1 MSMSLVGLGVSRG
14 VAIGRAH
21 LLQRGQ
27 PEIVEYTVEP
37 DDVETEVSRF
47 QGALKA
53 ARRQLGAIRKQIPA
67 ETARDIAAFIDTHL
81 LMLEDSM
88 LTTTPVQLIRDER
101 CNAEWAL
108 RRQRDAVARVFDQMD
123 DAYLRTR
130 VDDIDHVVNRI
141 LRILLEGDHHAPDL
155 AESALKGQ
163 VIIADDLTPADTVL
177 MKNQGVAAFVT
188 EFGGPMSHTTILAR
202 SLQIP
207 AVVGTHHAR
216 RTLRHGETLIVDGEQ
231 GVVIADPD
239 RSTLR
244 HYRHRRADERR
255 RLSTL
260 ARLRDAPAVTRDGRE
275 ISLQANIELPED
287 LRAVRRVGACG
298 IGLYRTEFLY
308 MNRDEPPGEEE
319 QYTDYRRIL
328 RTMQDRPVFIRT
340 LDLGADKQA
349 DGGAVPAAT
358 NPALGLRAIRLC
370 LKEPELF
377 RPQLRALLRASAHG
391 PLRIMF
397 PMLSNTQELF
407 QVLELVEE
415 IKAELAAEGTRYDPL
430 VPLGAIVEV
439 PAVAVAAP
447 LFARHLDFLSI
458 GTNDLIQYTL
468 AIDRIDDEVNYLY
481 DPLHPAVL
489 RLIHETLKAGEK
501 ARIPV
506 AMCGEMAGDPRLTRL
521 LLGLGLTQFSM
532 QPASLLEVKQTVLE
546 TDVGMLRRRALAV
559 LRATDHEQVT
569 ERVERLNASLE
580 HS

>member
-1 MSMSLVGLGVSRG
+1 MTLVGLGVSRG

-27 PEIVEYTVEP
+27 PEIVEYTLAAREVER
-37 DDVETEVSRF
+37 EVRRF
-47 QGALKA
+47 KSALAA
-53 ARRQLGAIRKQIPA
+53 ARRQLGDIRKQIPE

-88 LTTTPVQLIRDER
+88 LTTTPVQLIRESH

-108 RRQRDAVARVFDQMD
+108 RQQRDAVARVFDEMD

-141 LRILLEGDHHAPDL
+141 LRILLAGDHHP
-155 AESALKGQ
+155 AEPVASALKGQ
-163 VIIADDLTPADTVL
+163 VIVADDLTPADTVL
-177 MKNQGVAAFVT
+177 MKNHGVAAFVT
-188 EFGGPMSHTTILAR
+188 EVGGPMSHTTILAR

-216 RTLRHGETLIVDGEQ
+216 RTLRHGEALIVDGEE

-239 RSTLR
+239 RATLR
-244 HYRHRRADERR
+244 HYTRR
-255 RLSTL
+255 RSGERKRRSALAQLSD
-260 ARLRDAPAVTRDGRE
+260 RRAVTRDGRE
-275 ISLQANIELPED
+275 ISLQANIELPDD
-287 LRAVRRVGACG
+287 LRTVRKVGADG

-308 MNRDEPPGEEE
+308 MNRDEPPPEEE
-319 QYTDYRRIL
+319 QYADYRRIL
-328 RTMQDRPVFIRT
+328 RTLQGKPVFIRT

-349 DGGAVPAAT
+349 DSSVT
-358 NPALGLRAIRLC
+358 TSVVNPALGLRAIRLC

-377 RPQLRALLRASAHG
+377 RPQLRALLRASVHG
-391 PLRIMF
+391 PLHIMF
-397 PMLSNTQELF
+397 PMLSNTQELQ
-407 QVLELVEE
+407 QVLALVEE
-415 IKAELAAEGTRYDPL
+415 IKMELAAEGARYDPL

-439 PAVAVAAP
+439 PAVAITAAQ
-447 LFARHLDFLSI
+447 FARHLDFLSI

-468 AIDRIDDEVNYLY
+468 AIDRVDDEVNYLY

-489 RLIHETLKAGEK
+489 RLIHETLKAGKK
-501 ARIPV
+501 ANIPV

-532 QPASLLEVKQTVLE
+532 QPASLLEVKRIVLD
-546 TDVGMLRRRALAV
+546 TDVGKLRRRALAV
-559 LRATDHEQVT
+559 LRADDHAQLA
-569 ERVERLNASLE
+569 ERVERLNASLVDG
-580 HS
+580 

>member
-1 MSMSLVGLGVSRG
+1 MTLVGLGVSRG

-27 PEIVEYTVEP
+27 PEIVEYTVDP
-37 DDVETEVSRF
+37 REVDREVRRF
-47 QGALKA
+47 QEALGA
-53 ARRQLGAIRKQIPA
+53 ARHQLRAIRQQIPE

-88 LTTTPVQLIRDER
+88 LTTTPIELIRESR

-108 RRQRDAVARVFDQMD
+108 RQQRDAVARVFDAMD

-141 LRILLEGDHHAPDL
+141 LRILLAGEHPQSEPLAPT
-155 AESALKGQ
+155 LKDQ
-163 VIIADDLTPADTVL
+163 VIVADDLTPADTVL
-177 MKNQGVAAFVT
+177 MKNHGVAAFVT
-188 EFGGPMSHTTILAR
+188 EVGGPMSHTTILAR

-216 RTLRHGETLIVDGEQ
+216 RTLRHGEALIVDGEQ

-239 RSTLR
+239 RATLR
-244 HYRHRRADERR
+244 HYTRR
-255 RLSTL
+255 RSGERKRRNALAQLSDK
-260 ARLRDAPAVTRDGRE
+260 RAVTRDGCE
-275 ISLQANIELPED
+275 IGLQANIELPDD
-287 LRAVRRVGACG
+287 LRTVRKVGADG

-308 MNRDEPPGEEE
+308 MNRDEPPSEEE
-319 QYTDYRRIL
+319 QYADYRRIL
-328 RTMQDRPVFIRT
+328 RTMQDKPVFIRT

-349 DGGAVPAAT
+349 KGNVAT
-358 NPALGLRAIRLC
+358 SVVNPALGLRAIRLC

-407 QVLELVEE
+407 QVLALVDE
-415 IKAELAAEGTRYDPL
+415 IKGELAAEGARFDPL

-439 PAVAVAAP
+439 PAVAITAGV
-447 LFARHLDFLSI
+447 FARHLDFLSI

-468 AIDRIDDEVNYLY
+468 AIDRVDDEVNYLY

-489 RLIHETLKAGEK
+489 RLIHETLKAGKK
-501 ARIPV
+501 AGIPV

-532 QPASLLEVKQTVLE
+532 QPASLLEIKRIVRE
-546 TDVGMLRRRALAV
+546 TDVGALRHRALAV
-559 LRATDHEQVT
+559 LRADDHT
-569 ERVERLNASLE
+569 RLAERVERLNAAQDA
-580 HS
+580 

>member
-1 MSMSLVGLGVSRG
+1 MTMTLIGLGVSRG

-27 PEIVEYTVEP
+27 PEIVEYSVAAREV
-37 DDVETEVSRF
+37 DTEVRRF
-47 QGALKA
+47 QAALAA
-53 ARRQLGAIRKQIPA
+53 ARHQLRAIRKQIPE

-88 LTTTPVQLIRDER
+88 LTTTPVQLIRDSR

-108 RRQRDAVARVFDQMD
+108 RQQRDAVARVFDAMD
-123 DAYLRTR
+123 DPYLRTR

-141 LRILLEGDHHAPDL
+141 LRILLAGESNAPDL
-155 AESALKGQ
+155 SESALKGQ
-163 VIIADDLTPADTVL
+163 VIVADDLTPADTVL
-177 MKNQGVAAFVT
+177 MKNHGVAAFVT
-188 EFGGPMSHTTILAR
+188 EVGGPMSHTTILAR

-207 AVVGTHHAR
+207 AVVGAHHAR
-216 RTLRHGETLIVDGEQ
+216 RTLRHGEALIVDGEQ

-239 RSTLR
+239 RAALR
-244 HYRHRRADERR
+244 HYRRR
-255 RLSTL
+255 RSGERQRRSEL
-260 ARLRDAPAVTRDGRE
+260 ARLSDKPAVTRDGRE

-287 LRAVRRVGACG
+287 LRVVRKFGADG

-308 MNRDEPPGEEE
+308 MNRAEPPGEEE
-319 QYTDYRRIL
+319 QYVDYRRIL
-328 RTMQDRPVFIRT
+328 RTMQGRPVFIRT
-340 LDLGADKQA
+340 LDLGADKQV
-349 DGGAVPAAT
+349 DGSVTAAAT

-397 PMLSNTQELF
+397 PMLSTTQELF
-407 QVLELVEE
+407 QVLGLVEE

-439 PAVAVAAP
+439 PAMAVAAP

-468 AIDRIDDEVNYLY
+468 AIDRVDDEVNYLY

-489 RLIHETLKAGEK
+489 KLIHDTLKAGQK
-501 ARIPV
+501 ACIPV
-506 AMCGEMAGDPRLTRL
+506 AMCGEMAGDPKLCRL

-532 QPASLLEVKQTVLE
+532 QPASLLEVKRIVLD
-546 TDVGMLRRRALAV
+546 TDVGKLRRRALAV
-559 LRATDHEQVT
+559 LRATDHEQVAA
-569 ERVERLNASLE
+569 RVAKLND
-580 HS
+580 

>member
-1 MSMSLVGLGVSRG
+1 MTLIGLGVSRG
-14 VAIGRAH
+14 VAIGRAY

-27 PEIVEYTVEP
+27 PDIVEYTLEP
-37 DDVETEVSRF
+37 AAIDKEVRRF
-47 QGALKA
+47 QAALKT
-53 ARRQLGAIRKQIPA
+53 ARHQLGAIRQQIPE

-88 LTTTPVQLIRDER
+88 LTTTPVQLIREEH

-108 RRQRDAVARVFDQMD
+108 RRQRDAVARVFDEMD

-141 LRILLEGDHHAPDL
+141 LRILLATDHHQQDL
-155 AESALKGQ
+155 SESALKGQ

-207 AVVGTHHAR
+207 AVVGAHHAR
-216 RTLRHGETLIVDGEQ
+216 RTLQHGETLIVDGEE
-231 GVVIADPD
+231 GVIIADPD
-239 RSTLR
+239 PATLR
-244 HYRHRRADERR
+244 HYRRRRAGERR
-255 RLSTL
+255 RRNAL
-260 ARLRDAPAVTRDGRE
+260 ARLRHAPAVTRDGRE

-287 LRAVRRVGACG
+287 LRAVRKVGASG

-308 MNRDEPPGEEE
+308 MNRDEPPAEEE
-319 QYTDYRRIL
+319 QYADYRRIL
-328 RTMQDRPVFIRT
+328 RTMQGLPVFIRT
-340 LDLGADKQA
+340 LDLGADKQVDPGQPA
-349 DGGAVPAAT
+349 TAV

-407 QVLELVEE
+407 QVLTLVEE
-415 IKAELAAEGTRYDPL
+415 VKAELAAEGTRYDPL

-439 PAVAVAAP
+439 PAVAITASQ
-447 LFARHLDFLSI
+447 FARHLDFLSI

-489 RLIHETLKAGEK
+489 KLIHETLKAGQK
-501 ARIPV
+501 AGIPV
-506 AMCGEMAGDPRLTRL
+506 AMCGEMAGDPGLTRL

-532 QPASLLEVKQTVLE
+532 QPASVLEVKRIVME
-546 TDVGMLRRRALAV
+546 TDVAQLRRRALAV
-559 LRATDHEQVT
+559 LRADDHEQIAK
-569 ERVERLNASLE
+569 RVGRLNAADS
-580 HS
+580 

>member
-1 MSMSLVGLGVSRG
+1 MTLVGLGVSRG

-27 PEIVEYTVEP
+27 PEIVEYTV
-37 DDVETEVSRF
+37 
-47 QGALKA
+47 A
-53 ARRQLGAIRKQIPA
+53 AREIEREVRRFESALTAARHQLGAIRKQIPGD
-67 ETARDIAAFIDTHL
+67 TAQDIAAFIDTHL

-88 LTTTPVQLIRDER
+88 LTTTPVQLIRESR

-108 RRQRDAVARVFDQMD
+108 RQQRDAVARVFDTMD

-141 LRILLEGDHHAPDL
+141 LRILLAGEPQA
-155 AESALKGQ
+155 AEPVASALKGQ
-163 VIIADDLTPADTVL
+163 VIVADDLTPADTVL
-177 MKNQGVAAFVT
+177 MKNHGVAAFVT
-188 EFGGPMSHTTILAR
+188 EVGGPMSHTTILAR

-216 RTLRHGETLIVDGEQ
+216 RTLRHGEALIVDGEQ

-239 RSTLR
+239 RATLR
-244 HYRHRRADERR
+244 HFTRR
-255 RLSTL
+255 RSGERKRRSALAQLSD
-260 ARLRDAPAVTRDGRE
+260 RRAVTRDGHE
-275 ISLQANIELPED
+275 ISLQANIELPDD
-287 LRAVRRVGACG
+287 LRAVRRVGADG

-308 MNRDEPPGEEE
+308 MNRDGPPPEEE
-319 QYTDYRRIL
+319 QYADYRRIL
-328 RTMQDRPVFIRT
+328 RTLQGRPVFIRT
-340 LDLGADKQA
+340 LDLGADKQT
-349 DGGAVPAAT
+349 DNSVT
-358 NPALGLRAIRLC
+358 TSVVNPALGLRAIRLC

-407 QVLELVEE
+407 QVLALVEE
-415 IKAELAAEGTRYDPL
+415 IKTELAAEGARYDPL

-439 PAVAVAAP
+439 PAVAVTAAQ
-447 LFARHLDFLSI
+447 FARHLDFLSI

-468 AIDRIDDEVNYLY
+468 AIDRVDDEVNYLY

-489 RLIHETLKAGEK
+489 RLIHETLKAGQR
-501 ARIPV
+501 AGVPV

-521 LLGLGLTQFSM
+521 LLGLGLRQFSM
-532 QPASLLEVKQTVLE
+532 QPASLLEVKRIVLD
-546 TDVGMLRRRALAV
+546 TDVGALRRRALAV
-559 LRATDHEQVT
+559 LRADDHGQLA
-569 ERVERLNASLE
+569 ERVERLNASLAG
-580 HS
+580 

>member
-1 MSMSLVGLGVSRG
+1 MSLVGLGVSRG

-27 PEIVEYTVEP
+27 PDIVEYTLAP
-37 DDVETEVSRF
+37 GEVAAEVRRF
-47 QGALKA
+47 EVALAA
-53 ARRQLGAIRKQIPA
+53 ARGQLRAIRDQIPQ

-88 LTTTPVQLIRDER
+88 LTTTPVQLIRDEH

-108 RRQRDAVARVFDQMD
+108 RRQRDAVAQVFEQMD

-141 LRILLEGDHHAPDL
+141 LRILLAGDHPPQEL
-155 AESALKGQ
+155 AEAALQGQ

-177 MKNQGVAAFVT
+177 MKSQGVAAFVT
-188 EFGGPMSHTTILAR
+188 EYGGPMSHTTILAR

-207 AVVGTHHAR
+207 AVVGAHHAR

-239 RSTLR
+239 AATLR
-244 HYRHRRADERR
+244 HYQTRRANERR
-255 RLSTL
+255 RRSSL
-260 ARLRDAPAVTRDGRE
+260 ARLRHAPAVTRDGCE
-275 ISLQANIELPED
+275 ISLQANIELPDD
-287 LRAVRRVGACG
+287 LRAVRQVGASG

-308 MNRDEPPGEEE
+308 MNRAEPPTEEE
-319 QYTDYRRIL
+319 QYADYRRIL
-328 RTMQDRPVFIRT
+328 RTMQGRPVFIRT
-340 LDLGADKQA
+340 LDLGADKQV
-349 DGGAVPAAT
+349 DPGQPSTAV

-391 PLRIMF
+391 PLHIMF
-397 PMLSNTQELF
+397 PMLSTTQELF
-407 QVLELVEE
+407 QVLALVEE
-415 IKAELAAEGTRYDPL
+415 IKTELAVAGTRYDPL

-439 PAVAVAAP
+439 PAVAIAAP

-489 RLIHETLKAGEK
+489 RLIHETIKAGQK
-501 ARIPV
+501 ANIPV

-532 QPASLLEVKQTVLE
+532 QPASLLEIKKIVID
-546 TDVGMLRRRALAV
+546 TDVAKLRRRALAV
-559 LRATDHEQVT
+559 LRANDHAQIAT
-569 ERVERLNASLE
+569 RVARLNGDG
-580 HS
+580 

>member
-1 MSMSLVGLGVSRG
+1 MSLVGLGVSRG

-27 PEIVEYTVEP
+27 PDIVEYTLAAG
-37 DDVETEVSRF
+37 EVAAEVRRF
-47 QGALKA
+47 EVALAA
-53 ARRQLGAIRKQIPA
+53 ARDQLSAIRDQIPQ

-108 RRQRDAVARVFDQMD
+108 RRQRDAVAQVFEQMD

-141 LRILLEGDHHAPDL
+141 LRILLAGDHPPPEL
-155 AESALKGQ
+155 AEAALQGQ

-177 MKNQGVAAFVT
+177 MKSQGVAAFVT
-188 EFGGPMSHTTILAR
+188 EYGGPMSHTTILAR

-207 AVVGTHHAR
+207 AVVGAHHAR
-216 RTLRHGETLIVDGEQ
+216 RTLRHGETLIVDGEE

-239 RSTLR
+239 AATLR
-244 HYRHRRADERR
+244 HYRTRRADERR
-255 RLSTL
+255 RRSSL
-260 ARLRDAPAVTRDGRE
+260 AQLRHAPAVTRDGCE
-275 ISLQANIELPED
+275 ISLQANIELPDD
-287 LRAVRRVGACG
+287 LRAVRQVGASG

-308 MNRDEPPGEEE
+308 MNRDEPPTEEE
-319 QYTDYRRIL
+319 QYADYRRIL
-328 RTMQDRPVFIRT
+328 RTMQGRPVFIRT
-340 LDLGADKQA
+340 LDLGADKQV
-349 DGGAVPAAT
+349 DPGLPSTAV

-391 PLRIMF
+391 PLHIMF
-397 PMLSNTQELF
+397 PMLSTTQELF
-407 QVLELVEE
+407 QVLALVEE
-415 IKAELAAEGTRYDPL
+415 IKTELAVAGTRYDPL

-439 PAVAVAAP
+439 PAVAIAAS

-489 RLIHETLKAGEK
+489 RLIHETIKAGQK
-501 ARIPV
+501 ACIPV

-532 QPASLLEVKQTVLE
+532 QPASLLEIKRIVID
-546 TDVGMLRRRALAV
+546 TDVAKLRRRALAV
-559 LRATDHEQVT
+559 LRATDHAQIAT
-569 ERVERLNASLE
+569 RVARLNGDG
-580 HS
+580 

>member
-1 MSMSLVGLGVSRG
+1 MSLVGLGVSRG

-27 PEIVEYTVEP
+27 PDIVEYTLELG
-37 DDVETEVSRF
+37 EVAAEVRRF
-47 QGALKA
+47 EVALAA
-53 ARRQLGAIRKQIPA
+53 ARDQLSAIRDQIPQ

-88 LTTTPVQLIRDER
+88 LTTTPVQLIRDEH

-108 RRQRDAVARVFDQMD
+108 RRQRDAVAQVFEQMD

-141 LRILLEGDHHAPDL
+141 LRILLAGDHPPQEL
-155 AESALKGQ
+155 AEAALKGQ

-177 MKNQGVAAFVT
+177 MKSQGVAAFVT
-188 EFGGPMSHTTILAR
+188 EYGGPMSHTTILAR

-207 AVVGTHHAR
+207 AVVGAHHAR

-239 RSTLR
+239 AATLR
-244 HYRHRRADERR
+244 HYQTRRANERR
-255 RLSTL
+255 RRSSL
-260 ARLRDAPAVTRDGRE
+260 ARLRHAPAVTRDGCA
-275 ISLQANIELPED
+275 ISLQANIELPDD
-287 LRAVRRVGACG
+287 LRAVRQVGASG

-308 MNRDEPPGEEE
+308 MNRAEPPTEEE
-319 QYTDYRRIL
+319 QYADYRRIL
-328 RTMQDRPVFIRT
+328 RTMQGRPVFIRT
-340 LDLGADKQA
+340 LDLGADKQV
-349 DGGAVPAAT
+349 DPGQPSTAV

-391 PLRIMF
+391 PLHIMF
-397 PMLSNTQELF
+397 PMLSTTQELF
-407 QVLELVEE
+407 QVLALVEE
-415 IKAELAAEGTRYDPL
+415 IKTELAVAGTRYDPL

-439 PAVAVAAP
+439 PAVAIAAS

-489 RLIHETLKAGEK
+489 QLIHETIKAGQK
-501 ARIPV
+501 ANIPV

-532 QPASLLEVKQTVLE
+532 QPASLLEIKRIVID
-546 TDVGMLRRRALAV
+546 TDVAKLRRRALAV
-559 LRATDHEQVT
+559 LRATDHAQIAT
-569 ERVERLNASLE
+569 RVARLNGDG
-580 HS
+580 

>member
-1 MSMSLVGLGVSRG
+1 MSLVGLGVSRG

-27 PEIVEYTVEP
+27 PDVVEYTLEP
-37 DDVETEVSRF
+37 KAVNAEVRRF
-47 QGALKA
+47 QAALKT
-53 ARRQLGAIRKQIPA
+53 ARRQLSAIREQIPEA
-67 ETARDIAAFIDTHL
+67 TAHDIAAFIDTHL

-88 LTTTPVQLIRDER
+88 LTTTPLQLIREER

-108 RRQRDAVARVFDQMD
+108 RQQRDAVARVFDEMD

-141 LRILLEGDHHAPDL
+141 LRILLAGDHHPPEL
-155 AESALKGQ
+155 AETALKGQ

-202 SLQIP
+202 SLEIP
-207 AVVGTHHAR
+207 AVVGVHHAR
-216 RTLRHGETLIVDGEQ
+216 RTLSHGETLVVDGEL
-231 GVVIADPD
+231 GVIIADPD
-239 RSTLR
+239 PPTLR
-244 HYRHRRADERR
+244 HYQRQRAGERR
-255 RLSTL
+255 RRSTL
-260 ARLRDAPAVTRDGRE
+260 ARLRHEPATTRDGRE

-287 LRAVRRVGACG
+287 LRAVRKVGASG

-308 MNRDEPPGEEE
+308 MNRDEPPPEEE
-319 QYTDYRRIL
+319 QYADYRRIL
-328 RTMQDRPVFIRT
+328 RTMQGLPVFIRT
-340 LDLGADKQA
+340 LDLGADKQV
-349 DGGAVPAAT
+349 DPGQPSTAV

-407 QVLELVEE
+407 QVLALVEE
-415 IKAELAAEGTRYDPL
+415 IKAELAAEGSRYDPL
-430 VPLGAIVEV
+430 VPLGAIVKV
-439 PAVAVAAP
+439 PAVAVAAS

-489 RLIHETLKAGEK
+489 RLIHATLKAGEK
-501 ARIPV
+501 ACLPV

-532 QPASLLEVKQTVLE
+532 QPASLLEVKRIVME
-546 TDVGMLRRRALAV
+546 TDVGKLRQRALAV
-559 LRATDHEQVT
+559 LRANDHEQIAA
-569 ERVERLNASLE
+569 RVARLNAVD
-580 HS
+580 